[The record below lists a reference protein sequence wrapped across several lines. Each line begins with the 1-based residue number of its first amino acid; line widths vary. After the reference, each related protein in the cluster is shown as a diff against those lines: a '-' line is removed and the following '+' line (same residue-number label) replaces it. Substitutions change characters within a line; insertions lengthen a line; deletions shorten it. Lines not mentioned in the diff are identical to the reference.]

1 MNGKPPTLDVDHMLD
16 SAEIVVCCGAGGV
29 GKTTTA
35 AALALRAAERGRRT
49 VVMTI
54 DPAKRLAQSMGLNEL
69 TNEPSVVEG
78 VDTAAGGELQAMMLD
93 MKRTFDELVISH
105 SDPQRAEQIL
115 ANPFYVALSNS
126 FAGTQEYMAMEKLGQ
141 LKRDGDWDLIVV
153 DTPPSRSALDFLDA
167 PQRMSGFLE
176 GRLIRILLAPAKAG
190 GKAYLKFIS
199 VGVNMITDLL
209 NRLLGAQALKDLSR
223 FVSSFESIFGGFQ
236 ERAERTYALLQQPGT
251 SFLVVA
257 APERDALREASYFAE
272 RLEDEE
278 MPLAGL
284 VLNRVHSTAVP
295 RLSPERALAGAE
307 ALEEAEEEPLAAA
320 VLRVHAD
327 RAGAALRDR
336 RMRDRFTSAHPGVAV
351 VEVAAQAGDVHDL
364 DGLRIIGADL
374 AAGVPAAMPTAG

>member
-1 MNGKPPTLDVDHMLD
+1 
-16 SAEIVVCCGAGGV
+16 
-29 GKTTTA
+29 
-35 AALALRAAERGRRT
+35 
-49 VVMTI
+49 
-54 DPAKRLAQSMGLNEL
+54 
-69 TNEPSVVEG
+69 
-78 VDTAAGGELQAMMLD
+78 
-93 MKRTFDELVISH
+93 
-105 SDPQRAEQIL
+105 
-115 ANPFYVALSNS
+115 
-126 FAGTQEYMAMEKLGQ
+126 MEKLGQ

-251 SFLVVA
+251 SVLVVA

-272 RLEDEE
+272 RLEDEQ

-364 DGLRIIGADL
+364 DGLRVIGADL